1 MAGVDPRSP
10 ANRGWGWAWTPDPR
24 QIGDGTP
31 TPDPRHWQIGPKV
44 TRLSAGAR
52 RPSARPFQAPPD
64 FQSALLPHCGRDG
77 PDSANSRPGPSSVS
91 GRGLKFGGE
100 CEARLL
106 GSESGCRSQ
115 ATCECQCGPLVACC
129 AVRKATEPGSVTY
142 EPPLSKLKETRR
154 QNPRPHRA
162 MESRVLPF
170 CPTRARWE
178 RSESIA
184 GVACISWRVR

>member
-1 MAGVDPRSP
+1 MGVDPRSP
-10 ANRGWGWAWTPDPR
+10 ANRRWDPR
-24 QIGDGTP
+24 PRSPANRAKGDSAHARQLG
-31 TPDPRHWQIGPKV
+31 
-44 TRLSAGAR
+44 AGAR
-52 RPSARPFQAPPD
+52 HPSARPFQAPPD

-91 GRGLKFGGE
+91 GRDLKFGGE

-142 EPPLSKLKETRR
+142 EPPIVKVKRNEATKPEAASRQGISRAAVLS
-154 QNPRPHRA
+154 NPCPMGTKREYCRCCVHI
-162 MESRVLPF
+162 MESPMTPQ
-170 CPTRARWE
+170 C
-178 RSESIA
+178 RS
-184 GVACISWRVR
+184 